1 MTAARES
8 LVRTLARFSQQAEVT
23 EDPQR
28 AQEYLAA
35 AREAAET
42 LSALR
47 R

>member
-1 MTAARES
+1 
-8 LVRTLARFSQQAEVT
+8 VGTLTRFSRLAEQT
-23 EDPQR
+23 DDPRQ

-42 LSALR
+42 IAELR